1 MICKKLSVVALS
13 GLTAALS
20 LSALAQDTTMS
31 SSTTTS
37 STTMSGDMSMSGGGS
52 MGMSMQ
58 PTMVSGTVLRYYTD
72 RSGFV
77 SAMDVQTPEGI
88 RMVRFAPGMANR
100 LYGTYP
106 VGGTISGYVQP
117 SMSMGTTR
125 YDLVSVGEQ
134 MPAAGMMMPSMVSD
148 IEMLKAEPFIQLGS
162 KMTQFTGTLDRLV
175 TDDIGNVLALV
186 LKDSSM
192 GNMAAMSNASMTT
205 DGSMAASTD
214 ASMGGGMMGG
224 GMMGGGMMGGGMMG
238 QGMTLVR
245 IPSELRHSTTGRPAS
260 PRASG
265 LFKGAMVEVV
275 GFDEAPRYGV
285 VSNYGR
291 RVVANAL
298 VVDGRAVGALGIPMM
313 MADSGNDL
321 TRMSMGGTPTAEETS
336 AMGMGYSTYGTS
348 GMSSDGSM
356 SNGMTND
363 PSATTG
369 TTGPTGGTPGA
380 GS

>member
-31 SSTTTS
+31 TSTTT
-37 STTMSGDMSMSGGGS
+37 TSGDMSMSGGGS

-77 SAMDVQTPEGI
+77 SAMDVQTAEGV

-148 IEMLKAEPFIQLGS
+148 IELLKAEPFIQLGS

-175 TDDIGNVLALV
+175 TDDMGNVLALV
-186 LKDSSM
+186 LKNSDA

-214 ASMGGGMMGG
+214 ASMGGGMG
-224 GMMGGGMMGGGMMG
+224 GMMMG

-245 IPSELRHSTTGRPAS
+245 IPSELRHSTTNRPAS
-260 PRASG
+260 PRAAG

-313 MADSGNDL
+313 MADSGNAL
-321 TRMSMGGTPTAEETS
+321 MSMNMGGSPTAEETN

-348 GMSSDGSM
+348 GM
-356 SNGMTND
+356 
-363 PSATTG
+363 TTES
-369 TTGPTGGTPGA
+369 TTTTTTDMPAA